1 MVSGTLSSVEH
12 EQATGLNRRDYVA
25 AYAYASI
32 AYLLILIPQYDTV
45 ERTLSI
51 NARIPESF
59 LSSLIHVYGPMLGVQ
74 HSILSTVIA
83 FQVVSGVLL
92 LLTSR
97 IGRTRAAWR
106 WKYMIVSVSFIGYI
120 GYSLG

>member
-1 MVSGTLSSVEH
+1 MLRPMPMRLLPICLSSSLSTI
-12 EQATGLNRRDYVA
+12 QL
-25 AYAYASI
+25 
-32 AYLLILIPQYDTV
+32 
-45 ERTLSI
+45 RTLSI